1 MRGFKTYF
9 PILGWAG
16 RYGRSELTSDLLA
29 AVIVTI
35 MLVPQSL
42 AYAMLAGLPAEV
54 GLYASI
60 VPIVLYALFGTSR
73 SLAVG
78 PVAIIALMTATAI
91 GGLGLAEAEAMAAAL
106 VLALLSGGILF
117 AMGLL
122 RLGFLANFLPHTV
135 TAGFVTASALLIAA
149 GQFGQILGISAR
161 GDTMP
166 EIVAGIVGG
175 LGEVN
180 LYTLTIGLVA
190 IVLLFWARARLKK
203 RLLGLGLRP
212 ALADGLSKAAPILVV
227 VLSTLAAWALDLSAR
242 GVALVGAVPG
252 GLPPLTLPG
261 LPAGV
266 AQSLL
271 LPALLIALVG
281 FVESVSV
288 GQTLAARRRER
299 IDPDQE
305 LLGLGAANIG
315 AAFTG
320 GMPVTG
326 GFSRSIVNHD
336 AGAATPAA
344 GILTAAGLL
353 LATLMLT
360 PALALLPKATL
371 SATIIV
377 AVIGLIDLSILRQS
391 WDYSRRDFAAV
402 ALTIGAT
409 LLAGV
414 EAGLLVGVG
423 TAVALHLYASSRPHI
438 AEVGFLPGTHHFRNL
453 RRHGVVTDPSLLTV
467 RVDESLYFANA
478 RYLEEYLSARLA
490 EAPSLRH
497 VVVMCTAVNDI
508 DLSGME
514 SLGMINH
521 RLKDAG
527 ITLHLS
533 EVKGPVMDKLRR
545 SAFVAELS
553 GEVFLSQVDA
563 LRALTPRAAPP
574 ELHAMAA

>member
-91 GGLGLAEAEAMAAAL
+91 GGLGLSGAEAMAAAL

-135 TAGFVTASALLIAA
+135 TAGFVTASAVLIAA
-149 GQFGQILGISAR
+149 GQIGQILGISAR
-161 GDTMP
+161 GDTLP
-166 EIVAGIVGG
+166 EIMVGIAGG
-175 LGEVN
+175 LGAVN
-180 LYTLTIGLVA
+180 PYTLTIGLAA

-227 VLSTLAAWALDLSAR
+227 ALSSLAAWALDLSAR

-252 GLPPLTLPG
+252 SLPPLTLPV
-261 LPAGV
+261 LPAEV
-266 AQSLL
+266 MQSLA

-353 LATLMLT
+353 MATLMLT
-360 PALALLPKATL
+360 PALAVLPKATL

-377 AVIGLIDLSILRQS
+377 AVIGLVDLSILRQA
-391 WDYSRRDFAAV
+391 WNYSRTDFAAV

-414 EAGLLVGVG
+414 EAGLMVGVG
-423 TAVALHLYASSRPHI
+423 TALALHLYASSRPHI

-490 EAPSLRH
+490 GAPSLRH
-497 VVVMCTAVNDI
+497 VVLMCTAVNDI
-508 DLSGME
+508 DLSGLE
-514 SLGMINH
+514 SLAMINH

-527 ITLHLS
+527 VKMHLS

-574 ELHAMAA
+574 ELRAVPA

>member
-1 MRGFKTYF
+1 MRGLKSYF
-9 PILGWAG
+9 PILGWAR

-60 VPIVLYALFGTSR
+60 VPIMLYALFGTSR

-91 GGLGLAEAEAMAAAL
+91 GGLGLSGAEAMAAAL

-149 GQFGQILGISAR
+149 GQIGQILGISAR
-161 GDTMP
+161 GDTLP
-166 EIVAGIVGG
+166 EIAAGIAGG
-175 LGEVN
+175 LGNVN
-180 LYTLTIGLVA
+180 PYTLTIGLAA
-190 IVLLFWARARLKK
+190 IVLLFWARARLKR
-203 RLLGLGLRP
+203 RLLGLGLGPR
-212 ALADGLSKAAPILVV
+212 LADGLTKAAPILVV
-227 VLSTLAAWALDLSAR
+227 ALSSLAAWWLDLSAR
-242 GVALVGAVPG
+242 GVAVVGAVPSS
-252 GLPPLTLPG
+252 LPPLTLPV
-261 LPAGV
+261 LPAEMM
-266 AQSLL
+266 QSLA

-315 AAFTG
+315 AAFSG

-353 LATLMLT
+353 MATLVLT
-360 PALALLPKATL
+360 PALAVLPKATL

-377 AVIGLIDLSILRQS
+377 AVIGLVDLSILRQA
-391 WDYSRRDFAAV
+391 WNYSRTDFAAL

-414 EAGLLVGVG
+414 EAGLMVGVG
-423 TAVALHLYASSRPHI
+423 TALTLHLYASSRPHI

-478 RYLEEYLSARLA
+478 RYLEDYLSARLA
-490 EAPSLRH
+490 EAPGLRH
-497 VVVMCTAVNDI
+497 VVLMCTAVNDV
-508 DLSGME
+508 DLSGLE
-514 SLGMINH
+514 SLVMINH
-521 RLKDAG
+521 RLKDG
-527 ITLHLS
+527 GVTLHLS

-545 SAFVAELS
+545 TDFLAGLS
-553 GEVFLSQVDA
+553 GQVFLSQVDA
-563 LRALTPRAAPP
+563 LRALTPLTAPP
-574 ELHAMAA
+574 ALHPLAA